1 MYVCTPDF
9 AQKVAFVPAL
19 ESQSRFCIH
28 RLPHATSTRVAEI
41 WNWYGS
47 ERLSGLLVLR
57 LHVVS
62 RCVSCL
68 CNLALH
74 FFPFSL
80 ARLKIRSRNSPR
92 DPFSFDQNSIDFRAG
107 DERSAGESC
116 VTAVADNG
124 SVLELGR
131 PPLERVRKVS
141 Q

>member
-107 DERSAGESC
+107 DERGRKLCNSGRGQRER
-116 VTAVADNG
+116 
-124 SVLELGR
+124 LGAWST
-131 PPLERVRKVS
+131 PFGKG
-141 Q
+141 